1 MRCARRTPARRLGA
15 DTRGTTA
22 VEFALVSPVLLA
34 LVLGGIEAGR
44 YLWFAAALDHAV
56 AAAVRCAEVP
66 RSSCGTPAGLL
77 AEINLTLERLAVS
90 LVVPPAALETAPAPC
105 GTDVRVGLPYPALV
119 PGIAPAMP
127 ALAATACIRDDA

>member
-1 MRCARRTPARRLGA
+1 MRRTRRTPLRRLGA
-15 DTRGTTA
+15 DTRGATA
-22 VEFALVSPVLLA
+22 VEFALVSPLLLA

-66 RSSCGTPAGLL
+66 ESPCGTPAGLL
-77 AEINLTLERLAVS
+77 SEINATLERLAVS
-90 LVVPPAALETAPAPC
+90 LTIASAALETAPAPC

-127 ALAATACIRDDA
+127 ALAATACIRESA